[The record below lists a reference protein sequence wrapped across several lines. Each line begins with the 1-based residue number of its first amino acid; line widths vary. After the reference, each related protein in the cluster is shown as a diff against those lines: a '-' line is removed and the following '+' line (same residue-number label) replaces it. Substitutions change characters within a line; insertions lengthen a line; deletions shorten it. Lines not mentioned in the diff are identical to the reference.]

1 MTALFRRLALVSLL
15 AVPAMMLAPVMP
27 AAQAQDEGKPQTGLT
42 RDTLVVE
49 TASGVRHKFD
59 VELALTLR
67 QQAQGLMF
75 REHMAD
81 DYGMLFL
88 YEEEQPLSFWMMN
101 TLIPLDI
108 IFIDASGEVIN
119 IQHGKPRNVT
129 PLPSSRPALAVLEIN
144 GGLAAKLGIRPG
156 DRLMHP
162 AFGQR
167 RPN

>member
-1 MTALFRRLALVSLL
+1 MTPLLRRLVLASLL
-15 AVPAMMLAPVMP
+15 AAPILTLPPVMP
-27 AAQAQDEGKPQTGLT
+27 AAQAQEQGKPQTGLS

-49 TASGVRHKFD
+49 TASGAQHRFE

-75 REHMAD
+75 REQMAD
-81 DYGMLFL
+81 DHGMLFL
-88 YEEEQPLSFWMMN
+88 YEQEQPLSFWMMN

-108 IFIDASGEVIN
+108 IFIDANGEVIN

-129 PLPSSRPALAVLEIN
+129 PLPSSRPGLAVLEIN

-156 DRLMHP
+156 DRLLHP
-162 AFGQR
+162 AFGHK
-167 RPN
+167 RPD